1 MKFKK
6 LESGTINKVE
16 TKISKKWDKMD
27 ILDKCIHNRD
37 DRDNWVFYD
46 GPATANGMPGV
57 HHMMA
62 KILKD
67 TFCKYKTMQGFKV
80 LRKVGWDTH
89 GLPVEVQVEKELGFN
104 DKGDIEK
111 YGIKEFNQKCRE
123 SVWKNEEYFTK
134 FTKEMGQ
141 FIDLDNP
148 YVT

>member
-6 LESGTINKVE
+6 LEQ
-16 TKISKKWDKMD
+16 TKINESENKYSEYWEKNK
-27 ILDKCIHNRD
+27 IFEKSIKNRK
-37 DRDNWVFYD
+37 NNENYVFYD
-46 GPATANGMPGV
+46 GPATANGMPGI

-62 KILKD
+62 KLLKD
-67 TFCKYKTMQGFKV
+67 TITKYKVMQGYRV

-123 SVWKNEEYFTK
+123 SVWRNEKYFTK
-134 FTKEMGQ
+134 LQGKWVNLL
-141 FIDLDNP
+141 I
-148 YVT
+148 